1 MLHYFIYRMIKI
13 KEKKFVDSYNT
24 KFEITSNLQFFNSD
38 KNILKE
44 LAKEV
49 AKDEKIRRDKFI
61 GL

>member
-1 MLHYFIYRMIKI
+1 MIKI